1 MERMFFVSLLPAG
14 TAVVWLPA
22 ALWRSGAITLD
33 GLAAKYKKRPE
44 TFSRLFARMGIE
56 KGSSAEVAM
65 KRAEEAIAA
74 RSISDLEETL
84 KRIAGVKD
92 AHFKMSQAIA
102 VMAFREL
109 QQTKTAGLDVA
120 KLKDTMSVYK
130 LVGEIVGNSRRELFD
145 ILDVEKHDKDKELDD
160 LPDLTVREL
169 TNVELDQL
177 RDQPGDDS
185 LGEFASGD
193 HLGEEPLSS
202 RQANVPFA
210 AIDQADAALVDQ
222 RIRSGGGSQCA
233 QQVGTSA
240 RVFLGREGGNDGA
253 GADHFRL
260 WPRAPCVQGRC
271 DFGVIAFIDET
282 RELCVD
288 SGSRVDQRENLGRRH
303 RVTGR

>member
-1 MERMFFVSLLPAG
+1 MSEPVEKPKSTRGGRKVGAKSLTVTQKAE
-14 TAVVWLPA
+14 AA

-74 RSISDLEETL
+74 RSVSDLEETL

-109 QQTKTAGLDVA
+109 QQTKTAGLDIS
-120 KLKDTMSVYK
+120 KLKDTMAVYK
-130 LVGEIVGNSRRELFD
+130 TVGEIIGNSRRELFD

-169 TNVELDQL
+169 TNVELEQL
-177 RDQPGDDS
+177 RDTPGDDIDGS
-185 LGEFASGD
+185 SMGEGMLD
-193 HLGEEPLSS
+193 LEDEELS
-202 RQANVPFA
+202 
-210 AIDQADAALVDQ
+210 
-222 RIRSGGGSQCA
+222 
-233 QQVGTSA
+233 
-240 RVFLGREGGNDGA
+240 
-253 GADHFRL
+253 
-260 WPRAPCVQGRC
+260 
-271 DFGVIAFIDET
+271 
-282 RELCVD
+282 
-288 SGSRVDQRENLGRRH
+288 
-303 RVTGR
+303 